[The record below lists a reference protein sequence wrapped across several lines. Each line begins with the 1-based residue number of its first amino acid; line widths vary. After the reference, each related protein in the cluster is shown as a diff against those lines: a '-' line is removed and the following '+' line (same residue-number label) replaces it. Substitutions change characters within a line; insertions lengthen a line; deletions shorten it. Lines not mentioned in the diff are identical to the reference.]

1 MIIAGEAC
9 CGAEFAAIGAEF
21 AAWRRRPRSPMM
33 TVSGI
38 AAEGLPAVL
47 EMWRIAAEGVS
58 PQCVAVLWADTELRF
73 AVIPVIIK
81 FLLICAYKGKHFISS
96 DKQKNCKI
104 LLMD

>member
-47 EMWRIAAEGVS
+47 EMWRIAAESVS

-73 AVIPVIIK
+73 AVIPVMIYV
-81 FLLICAYKGKHFISS
+81 LLIYGAKI
-96 DKQKNCKI
+96 DKKTHPVYIFNAKFC
-104 LLMD
+104 